1 MIENKNYCNTSKIIN
16 SKDDFYKDYV
26 NKVLLPYDNPIQNFS
41 NLLDKFFLN
50 LKLEILK
57 EINNKKIQN
66 INSKLE
72 TTISKNNELLLKG
85 SLDELEITQVKN
97 NFKSM
102 LTEYNLFNKIYR
114 EKDLQII
121 TSNLNE
127 PIKQADFNSLLET
140 AIKNKDCLFGFYT
153 PNQYKRVFL
162 PYYIRVENIIEIIKL
177 NITSQLTDEQLNVFI
192 YNYNTFFYEIIIG
205 DDTNKFFYIKEN
217 TYSIS
222 SNKNYFKIPINYIYD
237 SSNSLIFTKYT
248 EPNYIDRLNKP
259 NISLPLQQQQD
270 IKYIYIPITQ
280 KMNKI
285 YDDIIKNILFEY
297 NIIPKGIYLKTY
309 NEKKFNIINISI
321 LNNKYNFTYKDKKNS
336 EIKIELP
343 LYDLIKNEKIPDIKL
358 QIFYTDYNY
367 SDVKKSNSS
376 SFTNIHIL
384 TFYEDINKIKHE
396 NIFGTIQNQYND
408 YILFE
413 QFKKKIKLNQPIY
426 LEDIIITNNYFAEK
440 IPEIFTKINNKLF
453 NENNIFDSEIDYFY
467 ANEKSKEI
475 IYKETKRKIVKLR
488 FIAIILYI
496 ARIYSELNINYFK
509 NYSNVKIEFNKFLS
523 STNNFMLETIFDNIT
538 NSIQTFFN
546 ENIGEKNSINKKFVS
561 SIIDGSLFSNNKQ
574 LFIKKQNILETS
586 IETATENIENIYSEM
601 DKFMKMTTESSL
613 NKIDPL
619 KDTYTKISTNVMD
632 YFNKEPD
639 YTNESLNITDF
650 EEKNFSLTSDVI
662 KNRAKKWITG
672 PIYNKYCNKDG
683 EIKDDNTNICPDV
696 IQFISEYLNN
706 KSGSDLISIKNKEQ
720 ICKNIS
726 SIKNTIEKNTTEI
739 KYILPKTFF
748 DDEQFMTKYSKFVN
762 DPNDKL
768 LL

>member
-1 MIENKNYCNTSKIIN
+1 MIKNENYCNTPKIIK

-26 NKVLLPYDNPIQNFS
+26 NKVLLPDDNPRQNFS

-66 INSKLE
+66 INSKLI
-72 TTISKNNELLLKG
+72 TTISQNNDLLSKD
-85 SLDELEITQVKN
+85 SLVEPQITQVKN

-127 PIKQADFNSLLET
+127 PIKQTDFNSLLET

-177 NITSQLTDEQLNVFI
+177 NITSQLTYEQLNVFI

-248 EPNYIDRLNKP
+248 EPNYINRLNKP
-259 NISLPLQQQQD
+259 DITLPLQQQD

-343 LYDLIKNEKIPDIKL
+343 LYDLIKNEKIPDIVL
-358 QIFYTDYNY
+358 EIFYTDYNY

-376 SFTNIHIL
+376 SFTNINIL

-396 NIFGTIQNQYND
+396 NIFGTIQNQYNN

-426 LEDIIITNNYFAEK
+426 LEDFIITNNDFAEK
-440 IPEIFTKINNKLF
+440 IPEIFNKINSDLF
-453 NENNIFDSEIDYFY
+453 NSGDIFDSEIDYFY

-523 STNNFMLETIFDNIT
+523 STNFSFDNIT
-538 NSIQTFFN
+538 NSIKTFFN
-546 ENIGEKNSINKKFVS
+546 ENIGNDNSINKKFVS

-619 KDTYTKISTNVMD
+619 KDTYNKISTNVMD

-683 EIKDDNTNICPDV
+683 DITDDKINICPDV

>member
-1 MIENKNYCNTSKIIN
+1 MIENENYCNISKIID
-16 SKDDFYKDYV
+16 STCDFYKDYV

-41 NLLDKFFLN
+41 NLLDKSFLD

-66 INSKLE
+66 IDSKLS
-72 TTISKNNELLLKG
+72 TIISDNNDLLSND
-85 SLDELEITQVKN
+85 SLNDIQITQVKN
-97 NFKSM
+97 NFKLM
-102 LTEYNLFNKIYR
+102 LKEYNLFNKIYR

-127 PIKQADFNSLLET
+127 PIKQADFNSLLEI

-177 NITSQLTDEQLNVFI
+177 NITSQLTDEQLKVFI

-237 SSNSLIFTKYT
+237 SSNLLIFTKYT
-248 EPNYIDRLNKP
+248 EPNYINRLNKP
-259 NISLPLQQQQD
+259 NITLPPQQQD

-343 LYDLIKNEKIPDIKL
+343 LYDLIKNEKIPDIEL

-376 SFTNIHIL
+376 SFTNIDIL
-384 TFYEDINKIKHE
+384 TFYEDINKIKHK
-396 NIFGTIQNQYND
+396 NIFGTIQKQYND

-426 LEDIIITNNYFAEK
+426 LEDFIITNNDFAEK
-440 IPEIFTKINNKLF
+440 EKILDIFNKINIDLF
-453 NENNIFDSEIDYFY
+453 NPDDIFNSEIDYFY

-523 STNNFMLETIFDNIT
+523 STNFNFDNIT

-546 ENIGEKNSINKKFVS
+546 ENIGDDNSINKKFVS

-619 KDTYTKISTNVMD
+619 KDTYNKISTNVMD

-672 PIYNKYCNKDG
+672 PIYYNYCKTNGD
-683 EIKDDNTNICPDV
+683 IKDDKINICPDV

-706 KSGSDLISIKNKEQ
+706 KSSSDLISIKNKEQ